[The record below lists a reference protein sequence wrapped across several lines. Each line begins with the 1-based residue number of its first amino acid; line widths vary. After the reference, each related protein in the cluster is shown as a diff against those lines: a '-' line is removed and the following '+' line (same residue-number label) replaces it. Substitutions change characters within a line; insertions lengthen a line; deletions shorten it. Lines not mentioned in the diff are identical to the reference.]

1 MGVLIGKQWRGD
13 PEFLAQATIAPPPT
27 PPVVPADFARQDWG
41 LAIGICLLVGGNL
54 WQMIKG
60 HLTADNNL
68 QNQLNKALIEER
80 KMLLASVLQRKT

>member
-1 MGVLIGKQWRGD
+1 MDVLGKQWRGN

-27 PPVVPADFARQDWG
+27 PPVISHDFARQDWG

-60 HLTADNNL
+60 QLTADNNL
-68 QNQLNKALIEER
+68 QNELIKALMEER
-80 KMLLASVLQRKT
+80 KMLLASVLERKT